1 MNAASKALWR
11 RRLNYRRKRVS
22 HWRARGNIGRVNHWL
37 ALVREAKRKLG
48 LEPAAKPSPKPRE
61 NIKGIDVY
69 EGDGNIDWVRVK
81 QARQEFGICKVSE
94 GEDWADPSYSRRR
107 VDEMRKA
114 GVAVGVYHF
123 LRPKKGRS
131 GAVEMSYFMAQ
142 AKAAGWGRRGDIRP
156 VIDFEATTL
165 SPAKT
170 LIYLTQAINEL
181 KRLTGKPPIIYT
193 GGPFWNENT
202 DSCRDNYGCAL
213 WLAAYVKDP
222 QQYLPAA
229 WAKANWTI
237 WQHTATGKIDG
248 VAAPNVDQNVARFLP
263 LL

>member
-1 MNAASKALWR
+1 MR
-11 RRLNYRRKRVS
+11 D
-22 HWRARGNIGRVNHWL
+22 AR
-37 ALVREAKRKLG
+37 
-48 LEPAAKPSPKPRE
+48 
-61 NIKGIDVY
+61 
-69 EGDGNIDWVRVK
+69 
-81 QARQEFGICKVSE
+81 
-94 GEDWADPSYSRRR
+94 
-107 VDEMRKA
+107 
-114 GVAVGVYHF
+114 VAVGVYHF
-123 LRPKKGRS
+123 LRPKAGRS
-131 GAVEMSYFMAQ
+131 GAVEMQYFVKH
-142 AKAAGWGRRGDIRP
+142 AKAAGWGKPGDIRP

-165 SPAKT
+165 SPVKT

-202 DSCRDNYGCAL
+202 DSCRDNFGCAL
-213 WLAAYVKDP
+213 WLAAYVQDP

-248 VAAPNVDQNVARFLP
+248 VESLDVDQNVARFLP